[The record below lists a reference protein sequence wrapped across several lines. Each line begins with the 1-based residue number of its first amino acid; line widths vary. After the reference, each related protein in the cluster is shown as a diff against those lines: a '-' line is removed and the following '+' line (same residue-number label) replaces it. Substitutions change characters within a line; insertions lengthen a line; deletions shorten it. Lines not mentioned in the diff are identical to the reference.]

1 MKYAVIHEYEI
12 EDLEAEVN
20 RAMGKGWKIV
30 GRVFYQGNK
39 WYQTIV
45 KED

>member
-1 MKYAVIHEYEI
+1 MKYAVVHEYEI
-12 EDLEAEVN
+12 EDLESEVN
-20 RAMGKGWKIV
+20 RAMDKGWKIV

-39 WYQTIV
+39 WFQTIV